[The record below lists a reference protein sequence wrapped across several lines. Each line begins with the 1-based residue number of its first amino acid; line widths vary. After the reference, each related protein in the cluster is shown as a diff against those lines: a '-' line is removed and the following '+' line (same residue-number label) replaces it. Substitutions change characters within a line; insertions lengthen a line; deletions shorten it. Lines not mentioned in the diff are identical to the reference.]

1 MADNFNLR
9 TFLTEN
15 KLTKNAQILKEEI
28 SFNGKPVNVGSV
40 EIDGI
45 DTEDYPDFVDA
56 YIAAAE
62 YEDGTPLTDE
72 ELVDFQEENYDLVSQ
87 MIHDNQLYLQEKK
100 EDGME
105 EASSGDMAYTEK
117 VKETL
122 EESRLT
128 AKERRLVEMVQDALG
143 IAPQAVTEEEE
154 GNTFY
159 RTGEDDQIPNP
170 PAELHIPKEL
180 TSEEEMVQDKPLP
193 KYESIEELM
202 KEIEHGTNEAAHK
215 YKMDEMK
222 RVYEALEAKVGS
234 LEEGEHAEHIDQKA
248 VKQMRKDIAALRKAE
263 EKLRKEFDK
272 KFTGKEKKEA
282 PKKEKETVT
291 LAENTNTMENFN
303 LKKFLTEN
311 KLTTNSRMLNEE
323 LKFIDATDPARNKG
337 GDQHLKLS
345 DLVPGK
351 TVIALNKHYSNKA
364 ELEDEAGTFIEV
376 DENDYIRWKTKDG
389 KEKVWRYIE
398 DIAIIKNF

>member
-1 MADNFNLR
+1 MQSISIK
-9 TFLTEN
+9 
-15 KLTKNAQILKEEI
+15 KLLSKC
-28 SFNGKPVNVGSV
+28 
-40 EIDGI
+40 
-45 DTEDYPDFVDA
+45 
-56 YIAAAE
+56 
-62 YEDGTPLTDE
+62 
-72 ELVDFQEENYDLVSQ
+72 
-87 MIHDNQLYLQEKK
+87 
-100 EDGME
+100 
-105 EASSGDMAYTEK
+105 
-117 VKETL
+117 VK
-122 EESRLT
+122 
-128 AKERRLVEMVQDALG
+128 
-143 IAPQAVTEEEE
+143 I
-154 GNTFY
+154 
-159 RTGEDDQIPNP
+159 
-170 PAELHIPKEL
+170 
-180 TSEEEMVQDKPLP
+180 
-193 KYESIEELM
+193 
-202 KEIEHGTNEAAHK
+202 
-215 YKMDEMK
+215 
-222 RVYEALEAKVGS
+222 
-234 LEEGEHAEHIDQKA
+234 
-248 VKQMRKDIAALRKAE
+248 
-263 EKLRKEFDK
+263 
-272 KFTGKEKKEA
+272 FTGKEKKEA

>member
-15 KLTKNAQILKEEI
+15 KLTKNAQLLSEGIE
-28 SFNGKPVNVGSV
+28 FNGKPVNVGSV

-72 ELVDFQEENYDLVSQ
+72 ELVQFQEENYDLVSEL
-87 MIHDNQLYLQEKK
+87 IHDNQLYLQEKK
-100 EDGME
+100 EDTME
-105 EASSGDMAYTEK
+105 EASSEDMAYTEK
-117 VKETL
+117 VDEAL
-122 EESRLT
+122 AESKLT
-128 AKERRLVEMVQDALG
+128 AKERRLVEMVQNALG
-143 IAPQAVTEEEE
+143 EENVDYTM
-154 GNTFY
+154 G
-159 RTGEDDQIPNP
+159 RQDDPNQLPNP
-170 PAELHIPKEL
+170 APELNIPEGEANI
-180 TSEEEMVQDKPLP
+180 EEAKPLP

-272 KFTGKEKKEA
+272 KFSGKEKKETPA
-282 PKKEKETVT
+282 KEKAVEALQEGFNLRKF
-291 LAENTNTMENFN
+291 LAENR
-303 LKKFLTEN
+303 K
-311 KLTTNSRMLNEE
+311 
-323 LKFIDATDPARNKG
+323 
-337 GDQHLKLS
+337 
-345 DLVPGK
+345 
-351 TVIALNKHYSNKA
+351 
-364 ELEDEAGTFIEV
+364 
-376 DENDYIRWKTKDG
+376 
-389 KEKVWRYIE
+389 
-398 DIAIIKNF
+398 

>member
-1 MADNFNLR
+1 MANNFNLR

-72 ELVDFQEENYDLVSQ
+72 ELVQFQEENYDLVSQ

-100 EDGME
+100 EDTME
-105 EASSGDMAYTEK
+105 EASSEDMAYTEK
-117 VKETL
+117 VEEAL

-128 AKERRLVEMVQDALG
+128 VKERRLVEMVQDALG
-143 IAPQAVTEEEE
+143 IAPQAVTEE
-154 GNTFY
+154 
-159 RTGEDDQIPNP
+159 GENVDYTMGRHDDPNQLPNP
-170 PAELHIPKEL
+170 APELNIPEGE
-180 TSEEEMVQDKPLP
+180 TNIEEAKPLP
-193 KYESIEELM
+193 KYNSIEELM

-222 RVYEALEAKVGS
+222 RVYEALEAKVNS

-248 VKQMRKDIAALRKAE
+248 VKQMRKDIATLRKAE
-263 EKLRKEFDK
+263 EKLRKDFDK
-272 KFTGKEKKEA
+272 KFSGKEKKETPA
-282 PKKEKETVT
+282 KEKATEALQEGFDLRKF
-291 LAENTNTMENFN
+291 LAENR
-303 LKKFLTEN
+303 K
-311 KLTTNSRMLNEE
+311 
-323 LKFIDATDPARNKG
+323 
-337 GDQHLKLS
+337 
-345 DLVPGK
+345 
-351 TVIALNKHYSNKA
+351 
-364 ELEDEAGTFIEV
+364 
-376 DENDYIRWKTKDG
+376 
-389 KEKVWRYIE
+389 
-398 DIAIIKNF
+398 